1 MTEKTLLLGV
11 LVLALLAL
19 LLVVAVRK
27 GYLPGLLRSRRG
39 EPGALSEP
47 ELGPPAARESVGKAS
62 ASAAPLV
69 VLHRPRTTRHPIVL
83 AHGYFGFHALG
94 VARLR
99 PEYFRGVRQVLEALG
114 HTVHVA
120 RVSPTAGI
128 PVRAAQLRAQIEWF
142 GAERVNII
150 AHSMGGLDAR
160 YAITHLGLGSRVA
173 SLTTIGTPHQGTPL
187 ADCVLAVGELRRL
200 RRMLASFG
208 ADVDGLYDL
217 TTAQMREFNRLVVD
231 APDVMYASVI
241 GAARPQLLPVNA
253 LLVPGHAYLTR
264 VIGDNDG
271 IVPAESQSWG
281 ERLDDVFADHWAQI
295 GWHRTFD
302 AKKLYVSLAER
313 LADRGL

>member
-11 LVLALLAL
+11 LVLALIAL
-19 LLVVAVRK
+19 LLVVAVR
-27 GYLPGLLRSRRG
+27 LLRSRRG
-39 EPGALSEP
+39 QPGAPPEP
-47 ELGPPAARESVGKAS
+47 ILPPPAARESVENAATSG
-62 ASAAPLV
+62 APLV

-83 AHGYFGFHALG
+83 AHGYFGFHAIG
-94 VARLR
+94 VASLR

-128 PVRAAQLRAQIEWF
+128 PVRAAQLRGQIERF

-160 YAITHLGLGSRVA
+160 YAITHLGLGARVA

-200 RRMLASFG
+200 RRMLASLG

-231 APDVMYASVI
+231 APDVLYASVI
-241 GAARPQLLPVNA
+241 GAARPQLSPVNA
-253 LLVPGHAYLTR
+253 LLVPGHAYLSR

-271 IVPAESQSWG
+271 IVPVGSQSWG
-281 ERLDDVFADHWAQI
+281 ERLDEVLADHWAQI